1 MQLVIKSV
9 RMRKIITS
17 ALVALLTLSVSTV
30 AVADPIRDRQ
40 YWLNDFGFTKAWQ
53 LSRGEGV
60 RVAVIDTGIDASH
73 PSLEGVVVGGI
84 DVSGLGS
91 SDGLT
96 PVGQNSY
103 HGTMVASL
111 LAGRGDPEDESAGI
125 LGTAPKA
132 QLLSVSMA
140 FGVEGLDT
148 DDQVARGIIW
158 AVDNGAGVI
167 NLSLTRNSVSWP
179 KSWDE
184 AFGYAFENDVVIV
197 AAVGNRVDGTEQVSA
212 PATIPGVIAVAGV
225 DKNAQASELS
235 STSGFTIAVTAP
247 AEELVAAYPGG
258 EYRIWSGTSGAA
270 PIVSGMVA
278 LIRSAYPELD
288 AANVVNRVIESAVKV
303 GFENYSTSYGYGL
316 IDAERALRIEPDLV
330 AENPLGSLS
339 EWIALYREGAPVELA
354 PGEIITPIESPVVE
368 IVQPETLI
376 PNLWL
381 PVAGYAGVG
390 LLATFLYLVFRP
402 KARGSTSDKR
412 K

>member
-1 MQLVIKSV
+1 
-9 RMRKIITS
+9 MRKVIS
-17 ALVALLTLSVSTV
+17 SGLAVLLTLLVSTS
-30 AVADPIRDRQ
+30 ASADPIRDRQ
-40 YWLNDFGFTKAWQ
+40 YWLNDFGFERAWQ
-53 LSRGEGV
+53 LSQGEGV
-60 RVAVIDTGIDASH
+60 KVAIIDTGIDASH
-73 PSLEGVVVGGI
+73 PSLEGAVVGGT

-111 LAGRGDPEDESAGI
+111 LAGRGNPEDFSAGI

-140 FGVEGLDT
+140 FGVDGLDT
-148 DDQVARGIIW
+148 DDQIARGIIW
-158 AVDNGAGVI
+158 AVDNGAKVI

-179 KSWDE
+179 KSWDD

-197 AAVGNRVDGTEQVSA
+197 AAVGNREDGTEQVSA

-225 DKNAQASELS
+225 NKNAQASELS

-278 LIRSAYPELD
+278 LIRSLYPELD
-288 AANVVNRVIESAVKV
+288 AANVINRVIESAVKV
-303 GFENYSTSYGYGL
+303 GFENYSSTYGYGL
-316 IDAERALRIEPDLV
+316 IDAENALLIEPASV
-330 AENPLGSLS
+330 SSNPLGSLS
-339 EWIALYREGAPVELA
+339 EWVELYREDAPLELA
-354 PGEIITPIESPVVE
+354 PGEILTPIESPVVE
-368 IVQPETLI
+368 IVQPASFS

-381 PVAGYAGVG
+381 PLAGYAGVG
-390 LLATFLYLVFRP
+390 LLATFLFFAFRP
-402 KARGSTSDKR
+402 KARGPISNKR

>member
-1 MQLVIKSV
+1 M
-9 RMRKIITS
+9 
-17 ALVALLTLSVSTV
+17 LLTLLVSTS
-30 AVADPIRDRQ
+30 ASADPIRERQ

-53 LSRGEGV
+53 LSQGEGV
-60 RVAVIDTGIDASH
+60 KVAIIDTGIDASH
-73 PSLEGVVVGGI
+73 PSLEGAVVGGT

-111 LAGRGDPEDESAGI
+111 LAGRGNSEDDSAGI

-140 FGVEGLDT
+140 FGVDGLDT
-148 DDQVARGIIW
+148 DDQIARGIIW
-158 AVDNGAGVI
+158 AVDNGAKVI

-197 AAVGNRVDGTEQVSA
+197 AAVGNREDGTEQVSA

-235 STSGFTIAVTAP
+235 STTGFSIAVTAP

-278 LIRSAYPELD
+278 LIRSLYPELD
-288 AANVVNRVIESAVKV
+288 AANVINRVIHSAVKV
-303 GFENYSTSYGYGL
+303 GFENYSSTYGYGL
-316 IDAERALRIEPDLV
+316 IDAENALLIEPASV
-330 AENPLGSLS
+330 SANPLGSLS
-339 EWIALYREGAPVELA
+339 DWVELYREDAPLELA
-354 PGEIITPIESPVVE
+354 PGEILTPIESPVVE
-368 IVQPETLI
+368 IVQPASFS

-381 PVAGYAGVG
+381 PLAGYAGVG
-390 LLATFLYLVFRP
+390 LLATFLFFAFRP
-402 KARGSTSDKR
+402 KARGPISNKR

>member
-1 MQLVIKSV
+1 MQLVAKSV
-9 RMRKIITS
+9 RMRKVITS
-17 ALVALLTLSVSTV
+17 TLVALLTLSVST
-30 AVADPIRDRQ
+30 AAAADPIRDRQ
-40 YWLNDFGFTKAWQ
+40 YWLSDFGFTKAWQ
-53 LSRGEGV
+53 LSQGEGV
-60 RVAVIDTGIDASH
+60 KIAVIDTGIDGNH
-73 PSLEGVVVGGI
+73 PSLRGVVVGGT
-84 DVSGLGS
+84 DVSGLGT

-111 LAGRGDPEDESAGI
+111 LAGRGDPEDKSAGVV
-125 LGTAPKA
+125 GTAPRA

-140 FGVEGLDT
+140 FGVAGLDT
-148 DDQVARGIIW
+148 DDQIARGIIW
-158 AVDNGAGVI
+158 AVDNGATVI

-184 AFGYAFENDVVIV
+184 AFGYAFDNDVVIV
-197 AAVGNRVDGTEQVSA
+197 AAVGNREDGTEQVSA

-225 DKNAQASELS
+225 DKQAQASQLS
-235 STSGFTIAVTAP
+235 SISGFTIAVTAP

-278 LIRSAYPELD
+278 LIRSLHPELD
-288 AANVVNRVIESAVKV
+288 AANVVNRVIQSALKV
-303 GFENYSTSYGYGL
+303 GSENYSSLYGYGL
-316 IDAERALRIEPDLV
+316 IDAEKALLIEPAQV
-330 AENPLGSLS
+330 SKNPLGSLS
-339 EWIALYREGAPVELA
+339 EWVELYREGTPDELT

-368 IVQPETLI
+368 IAPTESFI
-376 PNLWL
+376 PSLWL
-381 PVAGYAGVG
+381 PLAGYAGVG

-402 KARGSTSDKR
+402 KARSPISDKR

>member
-1 MQLVIKSV
+1 
-9 RMRKIITS
+9 MRKVISS
-17 ALVALLTLSVSTV
+17 ALAVLLTLLVSSS
-30 AVADPIRDRQ
+30 ASADPIRDRQ
-40 YWLNDFGFTKAWQ
+40 YWLNDFGFERAWQ
-53 LSRGEGV
+53 LSQGAGV
-60 RVAVIDTGIDASH
+60 KVAIIDTGIDASH
-73 PSLEGVVVGGI
+73 PSLEGAVVGGT

-111 LAGRGDPEDESAGI
+111 LAGRGNPEDFSAGI

-140 FGVEGLDT
+140 FGVDGLDT
-148 DDQVARGIIW
+148 DDQIARGIIW
-158 AVDNGAGVI
+158 AVDNGAKVI

-179 KSWDE
+179 KSWDD

-197 AAVGNRVDGTEQVSA
+197 AAVGNREDGTEQVSA

-225 DKNAQASELS
+225 NKNAQASELS

-278 LIRSAYPELD
+278 LIRSLYPELD
-288 AANVVNRVIESAVKV
+288 AANVINRVIESAVKV
-303 GFENYSTSYGYGL
+303 GFENYSSTYGYGL
-316 IDAERALRIEPDLV
+316 IDAENALLIEPASV
-330 AENPLGSLS
+330 SSNPLGSLS
-339 EWIALYREGAPVELA
+339 EWVELYREDAPLELA
-354 PGEIITPIESPVVE
+354 PGEILTPIESPVVE
-368 IVQPETLI
+368 IVQPASFS

-381 PVAGYAGVG
+381 PLAGYAGVG
-390 LLATFLYLVFRP
+390 LLATFLFFAFRP
-402 KARGSTSDKR
+402 KARGPISNKR

>member
-1 MQLVIKSV
+1 
-9 RMRKIITS
+9 MRKVIT
-17 ALVALLTLSVSTV
+17 ACLVALLTLSVSSS
-30 AVADPIRDRQ
+30 ASADPIRDRQ
-40 YWLNDFGFTKAWQ
+40 YWLNDFGFTKAWE
-53 LSRGEGV
+53 LTRGEGIKI
-60 RVAVIDTGIDASH
+60 AVIDTGIDATH
-73 PSLEGVVVGGI
+73 PSLEGAVVGGT
-84 DVSGLGS
+84 DVSGLGT

-111 LAGRGDPEDESAGI
+111 IAGRGNPVDESAGM

-132 QLLSVSMA
+132 QLLSISMA
-140 FGVEGLDT
+140 FGVDSLDT
-148 DDQVARGIIW
+148 DDQIARAIIW
-158 AVDNGAGVI
+158 AVDNGASVI

-179 KSWDE
+179 TSWDE

-197 AAVGNRVDGTEQVSA
+197 AAVGNREDGTEQVSA

-278 LIRSAYPELD
+278 LIRSLYPELD

-303 GFENYSTSYGYGL
+303 GFEDYSSSYGYGL
-316 IDAERALRIEPDLV
+316 IDAENALLINPPLV
-330 AENPLGSLS
+330 SENPLGSLS
-339 EWIALYREGAPVELA
+339 EWIELYRQGAPLELV
-354 PGEIITPIESPVVE
+354 PGEIITPIESPVLE
-368 IVQPETLI
+368 IAQPASPI

-381 PVAGYAGVG
+381 PLAGYAGVG
-390 LLATFLYLVFRP
+390 LLATFLYLAFRP
-402 KARGSTSDKR
+402 KARGPNSDKR

>member
-1 MQLVIKSV
+1 
-9 RMRKIITS
+9 MRKVISS
-17 ALVALLTLSVSTV
+17 ALAVLLTLLVSTS
-30 AVADPIRDRQ
+30 ASADPIRDRQ
-40 YWLNDFGFTKAWQ
+40 YWLNDFGFERAWQ
-53 LSRGEGV
+53 LSQGAGV
-60 RVAVIDTGIDASH
+60 KVAIIDTGIDASH
-73 PSLEGVVVGGI
+73 PSLEGAVVGGT

-111 LAGRGDPEDESAGI
+111 LAGRGNPEDFSAGI

-140 FGVEGLDT
+140 FGVDGLDT
-148 DDQVARGIIW
+148 DDQIARGIIW
-158 AVDNGAGVI
+158 AVDNGAKVI

-179 KSWDE
+179 KSWDD

-197 AAVGNRVDGTEQVSA
+197 AAVGNREDGTEQVSA

-225 DKNAQASELS
+225 NKNAQASELS

-278 LIRSAYPELD
+278 LVRSLYPELD
-288 AANVVNRVIESAVKV
+288 AANVINRVIESAVKV
-303 GFENYSTSYGYGL
+303 GFENYSSTYGYGL
-316 IDAERALRIEPDLV
+316 IDAENALLIEPASV
-330 AENPLGSLS
+330 SSNPLGSLS
-339 EWIALYREGAPVELA
+339 EWVELYREDAPLELA
-354 PGEIITPIESPVVE
+354 PGEILTPIESPVVE
-368 IVQPETLI
+368 IVQPASFS

-381 PVAGYAGVG
+381 PLAGYAGVG
-390 LLATFLYLVFRP
+390 LLATFLFFAFRP
-402 KARGSTSDKR
+402 KARGPISNKR

>member
-1 MQLVIKSV
+1 
-9 RMRKIITS
+9 MRKVITS
-17 ALVALLTLSVSTV
+17 CLVALLTLSVSTS
-30 AVADPIRDRQ
+30 AAADPIRDRQ
-40 YWLNDFGFTKAWQ
+40 YWLNDFGFTKAWN
-53 LSRGEGV
+53 LTKGEGV
-60 RVAVIDTGIDASH
+60 KIAVIDTGIDAAH
-73 PSLEGVVVGGI
+73 PSLAGVVVGGI

-111 LAGRGDPEDESAGI
+111 LAGRGSAEDQSAGV

-132 QLLSVSMA
+132 ELLSISMA
-140 FGVEGLDT
+140 FGVDGLDT
-148 DDQVARGIIW
+148 DDQIARGIVW
-158 AVDNGAGVI
+158 AVDNGASVI
-167 NLSLTRNSVSWP
+167 NLSLTRNSVAWP

-235 STSGFTIAVTAP
+235 STGGFTIAVTAP

-278 LIRSAYPELD
+278 LIRSLYPELD
-288 AANVVNRVIESAVKV
+288 AANVVNRVIQSAVKI
-303 GFENYSTSYGYGL
+303 GFEEYSTSYGYGL
-316 IDAERALRIEPDLV
+316 IDAENALLIEPALV
-330 AENPLGSLS
+330 SENPLGSLS
-339 EWIALYREGAPVELA
+339 EWIELYREGAPIELA
-354 PGEIITPIESPVVE
+354 PGEILTPIESPVVE
-368 IVQPETLI
+368 IAQLESSV

-381 PVAGYAGVG
+381 PLAGYAGVG
-390 LLATFLYLVFRP
+390 LLATFLYLAFRP
-402 KARGSTSDKR
+402 KARGPNSDKR